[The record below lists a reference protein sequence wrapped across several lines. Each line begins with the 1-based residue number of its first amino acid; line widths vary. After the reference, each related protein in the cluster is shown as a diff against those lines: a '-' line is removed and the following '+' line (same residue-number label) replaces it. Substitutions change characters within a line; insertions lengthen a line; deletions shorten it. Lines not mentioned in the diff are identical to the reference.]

1 MTTLGDM
8 IKAFYHENQRDDA
21 LDEQR
26 ILDSWKVVVGDFI
39 AAHTLK
45 TSIRNGVFYVKVD
58 ADSLKNE
65 LLYAKSM
72 LVFKVC
78 AAMKSPTI
86 SFHESRIRCSSKA
99 LSL

>member
-1 MTTLGDM
+1 MSDPNLTTLGEM
-8 IKAFYHENQRDDA
+8 IKAFYHENQRDNA

-26 ILDSWKVVVGDFI
+26 ILDSWKAIVGDFI

-72 LVFKVC
+72 LLKKLNSKVD
-78 AAMKSPTI
+78 KEI
-86 SFHESRIRCSSKA
+86 LKDIVII
-99 LSL
+99 